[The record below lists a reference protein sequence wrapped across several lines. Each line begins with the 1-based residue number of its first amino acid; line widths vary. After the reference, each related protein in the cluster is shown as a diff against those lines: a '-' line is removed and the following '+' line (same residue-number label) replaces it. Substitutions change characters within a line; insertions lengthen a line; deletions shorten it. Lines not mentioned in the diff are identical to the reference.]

1 MGPNDVNPNCTD
13 PNTLEVY
20 EVVGTDCL
28 GYRDTDGDPHKGSFD
43 RDGDTA
49 VTAAGISAAID
60 WEIGEGL
67 TLTSIT
73 AYDHVDRTQE
83 EDTDSSPNP
92 FVQPEF
98 HAVPKQFT
106 QELRLAG
113 ETDKMRWQA
122 GMYYFNWEVNSDYR
136 LVLAPGE
143 FVIDADGDQDTESWS
158 VFGQFEFDVSEQLT
172 VIGGLRYTE
181 EEKEMDYSNVDVGGT
196 IGFLTAPPPDVD
208 VGAGPGVGITLDYPS
223 AIRPTV
229 DHMLLFNTSTVGD
242 LAKHDKNNVTAL
254 AELDWKPND
263 DLLLYAKY
271 SRGVKS
277 AGFNGTFLDVTDI
290 FGLTPPEEIPFNDET
305 LTSYEVGFKSTLLG
319 GAARLNASAFYY
331 DYEDFQTLQFIGLST
346 LIFNSD
352 AEVYGGEVE
361 LQASPGK
368 GWDFILGASY
378 LNATAKDINAP
389 ATGTPVDRTM
399 VAAPDITVNGM
410 ARYEWPMWNGAMAM
424 IASFYYQDKTYYD
437 IQNFDISLADD
448 YIVGNLRLKWTSASD
463 SLTVSAFVN
472 NIADKEYVTYT
483 FDFVGTAGFNQLHYG
498 KPRWF
503 GGSVRYSWK

>member
-1 MGPNDVNPNCTD
+1 MIM
-13 PNTLEVY
+13 
-20 EVVGTDCL
+20 
-28 GYRDTDGDPHKGSFD
+28 KIF
-43 RDGDTA
+43 
-49 VTAAGISAAID
+49 
-60 WEIGEGL
+60 
-67 TLTSIT
+67 
-73 AYDHVDRTQE
+73 
-83 EDTDSSPNP
+83 
-92 FVQPEF
+92 
-98 HAVPKQFT
+98 
-106 QELRLAG
+106 
-113 ETDKMRWQA
+113 
-122 GMYYFNWEVNSDYR
+122 
-136 LVLAPGE
+136 
-143 FVIDADGDQDTESWS
+143 
-158 VFGQFEFDVSEQLT
+158 
-172 VIGGLRYTE
+172 
-181 EEKEMDYSNVDVGGT
+181 
-196 IGFLTAPPPDVD
+196 
-208 VGAGPGVGITLDYPS
+208 
-223 AIRPTV
+223 
-229 DHMLLFNTSTVGD
+229 
-242 LAKHDKNNVTAL
+242 
-254 AELDWKPND
+254 KP
-263 DLLLYAKY
+263 
-271 SRGVKS
+271 
-277 AGFNGTFLDVTDI
+277 
-290 FGLTPPEEIPFNDET
+290 
-305 LTSYEVGFKSTLLG
+305 
-319 GAARLNASAFYY
+319 
-331 DYEDFQTLQFIGLST
+331 LQFIGLST

-472 NIADKEYVTYT
+472 NIADKEHVTYT